1 MTKALV
7 IENSQSIEKILS
19 QQLRIC
25 GYDTILSTQ
34 KGEEG
39 ILLALTEQPNLIV
52 LDMDLLEMNGWQV
65 IDILTRS
72 TITQKIPLIALMTPA
87 PGASRVILPVIN
99 WNNFLVGSTMS
110 CKSLLVQIEALLK
123 ACIRCEQSLT
133 AMP

>member
-7 IENSQSIEKILS
+7 IENNQSIENNLS
-19 QQLRIC
+19 QQLKIC

-39 ILLALTEQPNLIV
+39 ILLALTEQPKLIV
-52 LDMDLLEMNGWQV
+52 IDMDLLEMNGWQV
-65 IDILTRS
+65 VDILTRS
-72 TITQKIPLIALMTPA
+72 TITQKIPLIALMTPM

-110 CKSLLVQIEALLK
+110 CKSLLVQIEALLN
-123 ACIRCEQSLT
+123 ACITCEQTLT
-133 AMP
+133 TQP